1 MIAYMSSRYLSSV
14 IWVVSLVIPS
24 IAMAEEGEWPDA
36 RLVGYNPNVALEGGS
51 TATTWLLLI
60 GLAIICIAPL
70 FMNARRTHL
79 D

>member
-1 MIAYMSSRYLSSV
+1 MIRHMTPRLFSCMVWAT
-14 IWVVSLVIPS
+14 SLAVP
-24 IAMAEEGEWPDA
+24 AAALADEGESPDA
-36 RLVGYNPNVALEGGS
+36 RLIGYNPNVALEGGS

-60 GLAIICIAPL
+60 GLAIVCIAPL

>member
-1 MIAYMSSRYLSSV
+1 MTSRFSTWIVAILALAPA
-14 IWVVSLVIPS
+14 LVH
-24 IAMAEEGEWPDA
+24 AEEPITTDA

-51 TATTWLLLI
+51 TASMWLLLI
-60 GLAIICIAPL
+60 GLAIVCMAPL